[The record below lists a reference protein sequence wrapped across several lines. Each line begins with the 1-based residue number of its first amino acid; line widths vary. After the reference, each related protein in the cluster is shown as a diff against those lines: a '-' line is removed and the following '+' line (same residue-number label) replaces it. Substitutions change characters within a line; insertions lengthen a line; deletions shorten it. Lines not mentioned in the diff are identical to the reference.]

1 MRRCTHVSTRSAWTR
16 RLALANLSTYSEN
29 VPDRKMDPTSVR
41 EIGKRHPRGGCT
53 NRGGQYC
60 VCRSGISIS
69 YLGNAWNGCVCSVPV
84 IMSLILCS
92 SHVRGGCIDTEFSFC
107 EMHATRRAAKAH
119 TMPGLERPN
128 QDVASAVRESLF
140 AAHLLSELKGFHVH
154 RACFLYGQ
162 RL

>member
-1 MRRCTHVSTRSAWTR
+1 M
-16 RLALANLSTYSEN
+16 LALANLSTYSEN

-92 SHVRGGCIDTEFSFC
+92 SHIRGGCIDIEFSFC
-107 EMHATRRAAKAH
+107 EMHDSKNLKQHEEQQRLTLCQVSNDRIKTPR
-119 TMPGLERPN
+119 
-128 QDVASAVRESLF
+128 Q
-140 AAHLLSELKGFHVH
+140 LSERVFLRRIYFLNSKGFTYIGLVFCTDEFIEH
-154 RACFLYGQ
+154 F
-162 RL
+162 